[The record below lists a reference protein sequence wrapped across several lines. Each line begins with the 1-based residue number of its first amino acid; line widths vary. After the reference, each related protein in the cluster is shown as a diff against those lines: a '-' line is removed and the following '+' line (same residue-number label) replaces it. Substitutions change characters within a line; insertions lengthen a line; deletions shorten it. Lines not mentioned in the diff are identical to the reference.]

1 MFEPF
6 KTEVHSLEAGNIV
19 WLKGVGR
26 ITVHSVGFEPVT
38 QTAFVEVFPHARY
51 HFGSGFDRVDV
62 VGDVNLETVHAE
74 PGAGFGGE

>member
-6 KTEVHSLEAGNIV
+6 KTEVHSLEAGDVV

-26 ITVHSVGFEPVT
+26 VAVASVGFEPVT
-38 QTAFVEVFPHARY
+38 DTAFIAVFPHARY

-62 VGDVNLETVHAE
+62 VDHVDNETCYAE
-74 PGAGFGGE
+74 PGAGYGMG